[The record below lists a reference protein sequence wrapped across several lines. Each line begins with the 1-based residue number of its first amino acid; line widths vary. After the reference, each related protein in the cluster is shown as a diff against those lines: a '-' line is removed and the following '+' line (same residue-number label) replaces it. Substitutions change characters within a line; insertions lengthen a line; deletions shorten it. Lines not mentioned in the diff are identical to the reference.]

1 MLSSMDHQAQSN
13 GFPSCSHWGYC
24 FTLRP
29 CVTVSTLILKTIL
42 KGLSQ
47 SCVHSSPPKTFASI
61 HLWALEKLPR
71 KRLLKQNAL
80 FSMYLL
86 AIGTGG
92 MVLYTVKRLDADVNL
107 SCFVWNLDATSL
119 APYQGRD
126 QVSEAF
132 YWLFTFLAVLLNCGF
147 LHQIIQTRDD
157 KHERESR
164 VILATLQ
171 RILVQCSAARKIE
184 FGRNCVENWKE
195 RVNLKERLNLKER
208 VNLKR
213 DVWWPCKW
221 VAFHAL
227 NVVLHLLIIA
237 LLSIPGLMYIVQQ
250 SVGSYGV
257 LKVFANA
264 TVVSISGSL
273 LRISLYWVATKL
285 ATFQQ
290 MVYVN
295 QKVQVDKIKFNRW
308 RTKSMFIITWAMDV
322 LVPIACIVVF
332 DESCL
337 RQYLKF
343 SPSISGIMDYWAI
356 GQTGFDAYRK
366 GFCLQKLI
374 NVFSP
379 VWCTTACISVFI
391 SPAQRMWLSSPA
403 YHNAT
408 KWLNQWWQQKCS
420 SEESK
425 EIAAEEDTS
434 EATGWQAAEDG
445 TMYWNPAAFISGTDV
460 DAKAESSS
468 TALSPE
474 PNALAMTAGNELQN
488 ESCSASQ
495 IGGSSTP
502 AGKVVDAEMVK
513 ESKNRRR
520 AASSKHALRS
530 KA

>member
-1 MLSSMDHQAQSN
+1 MIL
-13 GFPSCSHWGYC
+13 
-24 FTLRP
+24 
-29 CVTVSTLILKTIL
+29 STL
-42 KGLSQ
+42 
-47 SCVHSSPPKTFASI
+47 
-61 HLWALEKLPR
+61 
-71 KRLLKQNAL
+71 
-80 FSMYLL
+80 
-86 AIGTGG
+86 
-92 MVLYTVKRLDADVNL
+92 
-107 SCFVWNLDATSL
+107 
-119 APYQGRD
+119 
-126 QVSEAF
+126 
-132 YWLFTFLAVLLNCGF
+132 
-147 LHQIIQTRDD
+147 
-157 KHERESR
+157 
-164 VILATLQ
+164 
-171 RILVQCSAARKIE
+171 QCSAAREIE

-213 DVWWPCKW
+213 DVWWPWKW
-221 VAFHAL
+221 VAFQAL
-227 NVVLHLLIIA
+227 NLVLHLLITA

-273 LRISLYWVATKL
+273 LKISLYWVATKL

-308 RTKSMFIITWAMDV
+308 RTTSMFMITWAMDV

-420 SEESK
+420 SEELK
-425 EIAAEEDTS
+425 EIAAEENTS
-434 EATGWQAAEDG
+434 EAMGWR
-445 TMYWNPAAFISGTDV
+445 PAAFISGTDV

-495 IGGSSTP
+495 IGGSSKP
-502 AGKVVDAEMVK
+502 ASKVVDAEMVNSKDSK
-513 ESKNRRR
+513 ESGELERRIKEQSVEIAQLLSLIATASCFGLLVPALLFFVALSIPLWLLAIDCVDSFGSANDGAHQVLVIQRVLVAYPKNFASAISILSTWVVMHFLLFDFGFPLGCWALFELSCVGLVLGVVLIRRIGKENL
-520 AASSKHALRS
+520 AKAVPLRTVLFR
-530 KA
+530 KPNVHDTQPKLITFDKNKGMF